1 MNPRATIA
9 LLLVTLLAVGGLYYL
24 RQMAPAT
31 REAEELRRYATV
43 FEPDEITEIDIV
55 RGTETVSLRREA
67 AGWLIVAPVE
77 DRAAPEEVDRLL
89 TALRFL
95 NVRDRRVRPE
105 PAAVAEAGLA
115 APRLRLDLRGAQPL
129 RIEFGANTALPDEI
143 FARVGGK
150 PEILRVPD
158 TVVELATGPAAK
170 FRDPRLT
177 QLTPDDIEKFTV
189 RRAEGEMTV
198 RRVRGRWFIE
208 KPVNAP
214 ADPQAV
220 RSFLD
225 ALLGLS
231 VVRFEAP
238 APEAAQLPGQTAS
251 ISLTPM
257 GGGESL
263 NLEVIRGADPAAE
276 TLTARFP
283 PRGGLVEVGGAAHLL
298 FEVSPEAL
306 RDRSL
311 GYVEPD
317 AVDRI
322 AMESGGHVLELRRQG
337 EVWIDPERGIMVTDE
352 EIVQLIELF
361 NRTRALSFQPGLT
374 AQDAGLEPPA
384 QRLLFSAWLSENSAE
399 EAAGGHPIAGVE
411 LGAIGAETC
420 PARATGTEEILMLP
434 PDLARAI
441 RQIAERPATTDTA
454 PNNLN

>member
-31 REAEELRRYATV
+31 RDADELRRYAAV
-43 FEPDEITEIDIV
+43 FEPDEITEIDMV
-55 RGTETVSLRREA
+55 RGTETISLRREA
-67 AGWLIVAPVE
+67 AGWLIVAPLT

-95 NVRDRRVRPE
+95 TVRDRRVRPE
-105 PAAVAEAGLA
+105 PPAVAEAGLA

-129 RIEFGANTALPDEI
+129 RIEFGANTALPDEV

-150 PEILRVPD
+150 SEILRVPD
-158 TVVELATGPAAK
+158 TVVDLATVPAAK

-189 RRAEGEMTV
+189 RRADGEMTV
-198 RRVRGRWFIE
+198 RRERGRWFIE
-208 KPVNAP
+208 KPVKAP

-220 RSFLD
+220 RSLLD
-225 ALLGLS
+225 ALLGLP
-231 VVRFEAP
+231 VAKFEAP
-238 APEAAQLPGQTAS
+238 SPGATQLPGQTAS

-263 NLEVIRGADPAAE
+263 SLEVVGGPDPAAE
-276 TLTARFP
+276 TLTARFA
-283 PRGGLVEVGGAAHLL
+283 PRGGLLEVGRAAQLL

-322 AMESGGHVLELRRQG
+322 TVESGDHGLDLRRQG
-337 EVWIDPERGIMVTDE
+337 EVWMDPERGTTVSNE
-352 EIVQLIELF
+352 EITDLIELF
-361 NRTRALSFQPGLT
+361 NSTRALSFQPGLT
-374 AQDAGLEPPA
+374 ARDTGLEPPA

-399 EAAGGHPIAGVE
+399 EAAGRHPIAGVE
-411 LGAIGAETC
+411 LGAVGAETC
-420 PARATGTEEILMLP
+420 SARVTGTEEILMLP

-441 RQIAERPATTDTA
+441 GQIAERPAATGSA
-454 PNNLN
+454 P